1 ASTQVLV
8 LPLPQP
14 VLGTVSVTPGQPSP
28 SPIAPGNTDFPFVLV
43 SNANLPA
50 TYTATITI
58 QGVPWQSL
66 AQLLDLNKVPIQNNQ
81 IPLTPGQPVTVN
93 IRIAIPAGTDTTPFS
108 LGLAVASGQQSGG
121 TSGLTNYTV
130 GQSGPVQDNTI
141 TLTFGSSNPATAVSG
156 QTIQV
161 AQGAIASLT
170 FVSAYTVPGIYTIS
184 VTLIQATNWLVAITQ
199 PEPPNPPQPTYVL
212 TLTAAQIQ
220 AGGGSATQNLIFAL
234 KPETAA
240 TNGKVQFTIQNAGVT
255 GNQSTTYELTV
266 Q

>member
-1 ASTQVLV
+1 
-8 LPLPQP
+8 
-14 VLGTVSVTPGQPSP
+14 
-28 SPIAPGNTDFPFVLV
+28 
-43 SNANLPA
+43 
-50 TYTATITI
+50 
-58 QGVPWQSL
+58 
-66 AQLLDLNKVPIQNNQ
+66 
-81 IPLTPGQPVTVN
+81 
-93 IRIAIPAGTDTTPFS
+93 
-108 LGLAVASGQQSGG
+108 VASGQQSGG